1 MSCVNNISSWI
12 CETTQELYD
21 HPEQWPAKRETAA
34 ANEPYWMGL
43 EVRSFM
49 NNRNG
54 EIVWCFDAFAH
65 RGPDSQ
71 IEMSMNMASGTK
83 EEVRD
88 FMRDQLDKDCP
99 KAESY
104 RVNLWLKLTEKGDYD
119 PRDDDWW

>member
-1 MSCVNNISSWI
+1 
-12 CETTQELYD
+12 
-21 HPEQWPAKRETAA
+21 
-34 ANEPYWMGL
+34 
-43 EVRSFM
+43 M

-88 FMRDQLDKDCP
+88 FMRDQLDKGCP